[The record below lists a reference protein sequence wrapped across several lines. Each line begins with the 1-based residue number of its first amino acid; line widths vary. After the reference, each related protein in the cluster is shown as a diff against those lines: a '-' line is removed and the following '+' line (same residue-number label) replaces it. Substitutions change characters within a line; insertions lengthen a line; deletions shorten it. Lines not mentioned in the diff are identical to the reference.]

1 MGLYPIYNWGE
12 ATLCAWTIIHF
23 NEMYWLV
30 IFYPNQNIW
39 RNMETMEGLIPDFG
53 WKMVKITDR
62 NRRPDMSLSRT
73 SEVILALG
81 LCGNSLKLQAFVVLW
96 DISIP
101 QTKFSDSNLA
111 KPGSWSIPKLAP
123 LLLADLIKLQP
134 LVLLE
139 PQSCLGKVSG
149 SPDQRWSN
157 SKTALKVF
165 QNCTVVHLQKLE
177 LSGNAGTHSNHKRI
191 EQVNN
196 IQYPKLFL
204 DWIYLLSFGGCYP
217 NFAQGAG
224 RQRRGWWHHHR
235 PATPMTTGD
244 DHRWCPQL
252 IAFSWCLHNSN
263 NSSFTKLFI
272 SNFGVILSNIWYI
285 RAIFNIFFI
294 PIISNIS
301 MGFSYMI
308 PIIQ

>member
-12 ATLCAWTIIHF
+12 TTLYAWTIIHF

-53 WKMVKITDR
+53 WKILKITDR
-62 NRRPDMSLSRT
+62 NRRPNMSLSRT
-73 SEVILALG
+73 SEVVLALR

-111 KPGSWSIPKLAP
+111 KPGSWSIPNLAR

-177 LSGNAGTHSNHKRI
+177 LSGNAGTHSNRKKI
-191 EQVNN
+191 EQVNI
-196 IQYPKLFL
+196 IQYSKLF
-204 DWIYLLSFGGCYP
+204 WIEFTCGPLGVAIQTSLKEQV
-217 NFAQGAG
+217 AKGAVDG
-224 RQRRGWWHHHR
+224 TTTDLERRW
-235 PATPMTTGD
+235 PQEMTTGD
-244 DHRWCPQL
+244 DHRRWPQEMTTGG
-252 IAFSWCLHNSN
+252 ASSW
-263 NSSFTKLFI
+263 
-272 SNFGVILSNIWYI
+272 
-285 RAIFNIFFI
+285 
-294 PIISNIS
+294 
-301 MGFSYMI
+301 
-308 PIIQ
+308 